1 MTEHNDL
8 MEWDRIIRK
17 SREQVTP
24 KEVEMLVVNHYNA
37 VARLRDV
44 NDSIDN
50 PIELTVA
57 AGGTPGTVTLVW
69 ANLDTGT
76 EETIT
81 VSEAV
86 LMAGIYVSKTS
97 TVCQDCGTSPKG
109 ITPKSSKRR
118 KK

>member
-1 MTEHNDL
+1 
-8 MEWDRIIRK
+8 
-17 SREQVTP
+17 
-24 KEVEMLVVNHYNA
+24 MLTVNHYNA

-57 AGGTPGTVTLVW
+57 AGGAPGTVTLIW

-76 EETIT
+76 EEAIT

-86 LMAGIYVSKTS
+86 LMAGIYVSKTA
-97 TVCQDCGTSPKG
+97 TVCQDCGTSPESVK
-109 ITPKSSKRR
+109 PQ
-118 KK
+118 